1 MASAVANQAIR
12 AVFSIYGRETS
23 NRLKWTLSLSFV
35 FDCQKGHMCLQQLYS
50 SISGRETSN
59 RLKWTLSIETEMRIG
74 TSLLLTLAQVQ
85 STCVTKSA
93 RSVGNISILNIF

>member
-1 MASAVANQAIR
+1 MNVAGQIIASAVTNEAIR
-12 AVFSIYGRETS
+12 AVFSFSGRETS

-59 RLKWTLSIETEMRIG
+59 WLKWTVSIETEMRIG
-74 TSLLLTLAQVQ
+74 TSL
-85 STCVTKSA
+85 
-93 RSVGNISILNIF
+93 